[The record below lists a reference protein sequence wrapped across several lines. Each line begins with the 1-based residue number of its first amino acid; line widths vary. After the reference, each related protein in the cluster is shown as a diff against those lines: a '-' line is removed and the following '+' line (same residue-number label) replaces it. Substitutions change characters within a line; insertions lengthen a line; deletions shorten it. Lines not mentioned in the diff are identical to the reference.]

1 MGFYGLV
8 LVCSD
13 MFPIKE
19 GLIAEAL
26 VCSDIFPSNEGLIAE
41 ASFQLQKPFF

>member
-1 MGFYGLV
+1 MTRNLQQLSISLMDFYGLV

-19 GLIAEAL
+19 GLIAEA
-26 VCSDIFPSNEGLIAE
+26 
-41 ASFQLQKPFF
+41 SFQL